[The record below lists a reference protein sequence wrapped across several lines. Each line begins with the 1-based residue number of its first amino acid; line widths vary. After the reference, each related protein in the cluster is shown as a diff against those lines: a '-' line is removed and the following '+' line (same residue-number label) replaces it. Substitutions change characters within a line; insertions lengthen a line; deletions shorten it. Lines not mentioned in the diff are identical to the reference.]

1 MEKKRGLKTQIPIE
15 DRAPQEIIIE
25 TVVEGKSAYDL
36 AVERGYEGTV
46 DDWVNSLGTGLDASI
61 EQAGE
66 SKTALDGSIEQAGD
80 IKQSLDASVEQAGE
94 SKTALDGSVTS
105 AGTMKDEL
113 DESITSA
120 TNINDTL
127 ANPVDGTIKQANDSK
142 DELDGSITSATNIND
157 TLANPVDGTI
167 KQANDSKDELDGSIT
182 SATNINNTLADPVDG
197 TIKQANDSRVAL
209 EGKITDAGTA
219 KSEIEQ
225 AIVDNQIV
233 TQSEFTQ
240 HKLDYAEDIGTV
252 ANLTTTSKE
261 VVGAVNELDA
271 LKADLSEIEAARG
284 TELTL
289 GARLDSTDAQ
299 LNNMTQDFTQHQLDY
314 MPHRFENKVQNK
326 TYKFGFQVS
335 DGGSPQI
342 IFEEVI

>member
-1 MEKKRGLKTQIPIE
+1 MIKKSDVLITHKHYSLENGIFTLQIDVGDYDLTNKTITAKFNPKEVETGNLDVIDGIINLPIYSNLLKYGSNYIQLNFRWDIDKLEQSPKMIWIIDKSLETEGVAEE
-15 DRAPQEIIIE
+15 DIDIISYLINEI
-25 TVVEGKSAYDL
+25 KSAK
-36 AVERGYEGTV
+36 E
-46 DDWVNSLGTGLDASI
+46 
-61 EQAGE
+61 
-66 SKTALDGSIEQAGD
+66 TADRVISDVGD

-94 SKTALDGSVTS
+94 SKTALDGSVTL
-105 AGTMKDEL
+105 AGTM
-113 DESITSA
+113 
-120 TNINDTL
+120 
-127 ANPVDGTIKQANDSK
+127 
-142 DELDGSITSATNIND
+142 
-157 TLANPVDGTI
+157 
-167 KQANDSKDELDGSIT
+167 KDELDGSIT

-197 TIKQANDSRVAL
+197 TMKRANDSRVAL

-271 LKADLSEIEAARG
+271 LKADLSEIESARG
-284 TELTL
+284 TEPTL

-299 LNNMTQDFTQHQLDY
+299 LNDIEQNFTQHKLDY

>member
-1 MEKKRGLKTQIPIE
+1 MMEKKIGLKTQIPIE
-15 DRAPQEIIIE
+15 DRASQDIIIE

-66 SKTALDGSIEQAGD
+66 SEAALDASIEQAGD

-94 SKTALDGSVTS
+94 SKTALDGSITS
-105 AGTMKDEL
+105 AGTM
-113 DESITSA
+113 
-120 TNINDTL
+120 
-127 ANPVDGTIKQANDSK
+127 K

-157 TLANPVDGTI
+157 TLAN
-167 KQANDSKDELDGSIT
+167 
-182 SATNINNTLADPVDG
+182 PVDG

-271 LKADLSEIEAARG
+271 LKADLSEIESARG
-284 TELTL
+284 TEPTL

-299 LNNMTQDFTQHQLDY
+299 LNNMTQDFTQHKLDY

>member
-66 SKTALDGSIEQAGD
+66 SEAALDASIEQAGD

-113 DESITSA
+113 DE
-120 TNINDTL
+120 
-127 ANPVDGTIKQANDSK
+127 
-142 DELDGSITSATNIND
+142 SITSATNIND

-271 LKADLSEIEAARG
+271 LKADLSEIESARG
-284 TELTL
+284 TEPTL

-314 MPHRFENKVQNK
+314 MPHRLENKVQNK